1 MYSQDR
7 NVLRMQYYRVW
18 EKHRNGQPL
27 EPLESLLVDIITMH
41 PEYHQIIEALSQ
53 NENDSNTQAEDQ
65 HNPFLHMGLHI
76 ALIEQIQTNRPAGIA
91 SIYSKLLN
99 KHQDEHLVQHLMIDC
114 LAEALW
120 QAQHSPTGPDEQL
133 YRECLKKLQ

>member
-7 NVLRMQYYRVW
+7 NQLRMQYYRVW
-18 EKHRNGQPL
+18 EKHRNGQLL
-27 EPLESLLVDIITMH
+27 EPLESLLVDIILMH
-41 PEYHQIIEALSQ
+41 PEYHQTIEVLALD
-53 NENDSNTQAEDQ
+53 ENNDPAPEEQ

-76 ALIEQIQTNRPAGIA
+76 ALIEQVQTNRPAGIA
-91 SIYSKLLN
+91 SVYNRLLN

-120 QAQHSPTGPDEQL
+120 QAQHSPAGPDEDQ
-133 YRECLKKLQ
+133 YKECLEKLQ